1 MAITQISAAK
11 IAVLRNK
18 SVLGLPDEPN
28 LTAAQM
34 QAKLVGYSLDDSNS
48 LVAEVNR
55 VVTEANA
62 DITALQ
68 GDMATAQGDIAT
80 VQGDITALTPIRLD
94 DVVVTAW
101 SVDATYTGFG
111 YRSTIAATGATTDSF
126 ADVVFSIEDAESGNY
141 APVADT
147 GTDVVYIYARAEP
160 SSLTIPRIEVH
171 K

>member
-55 VVTEANA
+55 VVTEAN
-62 DITALQ
+62 T
-68 GDMATAQGDIAT
+68 
-80 VQGDITALTPIRLD
+80 DITALTPIRLD
-94 DVVVTAW
+94 DVVVTTW

-111 YRSTIAATGATTDSF
+111 YRSTITATGATADSF

-160 SSLTIPRIEVH
+160 DSLTIPRIEVH

>member
-55 VVTEANA
+55 VVTEAN
-62 DITALQ
+62 T
-68 GDMATAQGDIAT
+68 
-80 VQGDITALTPIRLD
+80 DITALTPIRLD

>member
-62 DITALQ
+62 DITAV
-68 GDMATAQGDIAT
+68 QGDIAT

-94 DVVVTAW
+94 DVVVTTW

-111 YRSTIAATGATTDSF
+111 YRSTITATGATADSF

-160 SSLTIPRIEVH
+160 DSLTIPRIEVH

>member
-62 DITALQ
+62 DITAL
-68 GDMATAQGDIAT
+68 
-80 VQGDITALTPIRLD
+80 TPIRLD
-94 DVVVTAW
+94 DVVVTTW

-111 YRSTIAATGATTDSF
+111 YRSTIAATGATADSF

-160 SSLTIPRIEVH
+160 DSLTIPRIEVH